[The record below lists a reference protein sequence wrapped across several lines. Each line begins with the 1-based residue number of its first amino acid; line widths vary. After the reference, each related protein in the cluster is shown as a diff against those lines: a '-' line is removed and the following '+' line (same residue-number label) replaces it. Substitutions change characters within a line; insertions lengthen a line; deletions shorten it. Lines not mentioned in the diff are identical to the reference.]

1 MGGRGFNLPRVCR
14 RGKARARE
22 QGWTINSKTKQPL
35 LSVVWVRRCWRAK
48 KGPKKRGRAWS
59 ACEGAF
65 NFHVFIT
72 WYIDISLERTLS
84 GIAGA
89 LAQLPTLKIKAMP
102 KTKIKQTMM
111 SQTKSTA
118 TGKSASPRISRE
130 TGADEGFLSKG
141 TASRYFRQDGGST
154 ARRLGRD
161 LQGHDTPEKD
171 RNLCPRPRRRN
182 RHGRQVQPAPFHAP
196 AVPIE
201 HHSVG
206 CYRARNAAVVSMNL
220 AAGVSSVDL
229 MLTFANLS
237 TSHQLHARCMGRKRD
252 RHLDER

>member
-1 MGGRGFNLPRVCR
+1 M
-14 RGKARARE
+14 
-22 QGWTINSKTKQPL
+22 
-35 LSVVWVRRCWRAK
+35 K

-111 SQTKSTA
+111 SQTKRYGNWKVCQSENIQ
-118 TGKSASPRISRE
+118 GD
-130 TGADEGFLSKG
+130 GADGGFHSKG

-201 HHSVG
+201 HHSMG
-206 CYRARNAAVVSMNL
+206 CYRARNAAVVSMNWL
-220 AAGVSSVDL
+220 NLRGFVE
-229 MLTFANLS
+229 LT
-237 TSHQLHARCMGRKRD
+237 
-252 RHLDER
+252 